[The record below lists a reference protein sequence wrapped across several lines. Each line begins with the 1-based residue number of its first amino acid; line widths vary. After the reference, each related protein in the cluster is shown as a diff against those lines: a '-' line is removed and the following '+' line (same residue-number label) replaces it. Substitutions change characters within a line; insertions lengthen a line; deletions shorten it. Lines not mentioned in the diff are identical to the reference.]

1 MKLDWKFYLGLVI
14 GAFFLYLAMRK
25 LDYAALWGT
34 FSLIR
39 WPMIVVSVFVYYLTY
54 LIRTIRWRYLAMPIK
69 RMRLR
74 SIFSA
79 TAIGFGANNMFPARL
94 GEIIRCIVL
103 GRMERVRASAVL
115 ATVVVERLFDM
126 LAVLVMLGL
135 VLVVVPFPG
144 EYQEFQRGLRATG
157 VMSLGGVAGVF
168 VFLVFLGR
176 ESRWAKTLL
185 SWMIRPVPVRWRE
198 RAESMALSFAGGLAV
213 LFRRDLFFPVIVTT
227 VLHWLTVVGLYYA
240 VFLAFGFVLPV
251 FAAVF
256 LTVLLAFAV
265 AIPSTPGY
273 IGPFHAAARYAL
285 VFFGLPAEEAVS
297 VGIVMHAVNFLP
309 AIAGGLLFIWID
321 KVNIGGLYRESAAG
335 VTPKMGIRD

>member
-25 LDYAALWGT
+25 LDYAAMWAA

-39 WPMIVVSVFVYYLTY
+39 WPMILLSVFVYYLTY

-69 RMRLR
+69 PMGLR
-74 SIFSA
+74 TIFSA

-94 GEIIRCIVL
+94 GEIIRCVVL

-126 LAVLVMLGL
+126 LAVLVMLGV
-135 VLVVVPFPG
+135 VLMVVPFPD
-144 EYQEFQRGLRATG
+144 EYQEFQRGLRAAG
-157 VMSLGGVAGVF
+157 MVSLGGVVGVF

-185 SWMIRPVPVRWRE
+185 SWMTRPVPVRWRE

-213 LFRRDLFFPVIVTT
+213 LFRGDLFFPVIVTT
-227 VLHWLTVVGLYYA
+227 GLLWLAIVMMFFT
-240 VFLAFGFVLPV
+240 VFLAFGFVLPIST
-251 FAAVF
+251 AVF
-256 LTVLLAFAV
+256 LTVLLAFAI
-265 AIPSTPGY
+265 ALPSTPGY

-309 AIAGGLLFIWID
+309 AVAGGLLFIWID
-321 KVNIGGLYRESAAG
+321 KVDIGEVRRASANR
-335 VTPKMGIRD
+335 VTRDNARNG

>member
-1 MKLDWKFYLGLVI
+1 MKLDWKFYIGLVI

-25 LDYAALWGT
+25 LDYAALWGA

-39 WPMIVVSVFVYYLTY
+39 WPMIVLSVFVYYLTY

-69 RMRLR
+69 EMRPR

-126 LAVLVMLGL
+126 SAILALLGVVLVA
-135 VLVVVPFPG
+135 VPFPG
-144 EYQEFQRGLRATG
+144 EYQEFQRGLRAAG
-157 VMSLGGVAGVF
+157 MMSLGGVAGAF

-176 ESRWAKTLL
+176 GSRRAKTLL
-185 SWMIRPVPVRWRE
+185 SWITRPVPVRWRE
-198 RAESMALSFAGGLAV
+198 RAKSLALSFAEGLAV
-213 LFRRDLFFPVIVTT
+213 LFRGDLFMPVIVTT
-227 VLHWLTVVGLYYA
+227 VLHWLTVAGLYYT
-240 VFLAFGFVLPV
+240 VFLAFGFVLPLS
-251 FAAVF
+251 AAIF
-256 LTVLLAFAV
+256 LTVILAFAV
-265 AIPSTPGY
+265 ALPSTPGY

-309 AIAGGLLFIWID
+309 AVAGGLLFIWID
-321 KVNIGGLYRESAAG
+321 KVDIGEVRRASANR
-335 VTPKMGIRD
+335 VTRDNARNG

>member
-14 GAFFLYLAMRK
+14 GAFFLYLALRK
-25 LDYAALWGT
+25 LDYAAMWAA

-39 WPMIVVSVFVYYLTY
+39 WPMIVLSVFIYYLTY
-54 LIRTIRWRYLAMPIK
+54 LIRTIRWRYLAMPVK
-69 RMRLR
+69 EMGLR

-79 TAIGFGANNMFPARL
+79 VAIGFGANNMFPARL

-126 LAVLVMLGL
+126 LAVLVMLGV
-135 VLVVVPFPG
+135 VLIVVPFPG
-144 EYQEFQRGLRATG
+144 EYQEFQRGLRAAG
-157 VMSLGGVAGVF
+157 VVSLGGVTGVF

-176 ESRWAKTLL
+176 ESRWAKALL
-185 SWMIRPVPVRWRE
+185 SQATRPVPARWRE
-198 RAESMALSFAGGLAV
+198 RAESMALSFAGGLAM
-213 LFRRDLFFPVIVTT
+213 LFRGDLFFPVIVCTG
-227 VLHWLTVVGLYYA
+227 LLWLTVVMLFYT
-240 VFLAFGFVLPV
+240 VFLAFGYVLP
-251 FAAVF
+251 FIAAVF

-265 AIPSTPGY
+265 ALPSTPGY

-297 VGIVMHAVNFLP
+297 VGIVMHAINFLP

-321 KVNIGGLYRESAAG
+321 KVDIGEVRRASAD
-335 VTPKMGIRD
+335 GIASKIAAKE